1 MKIVFTIS
9 DFGAMMN
16 IGADIDRTSYV
27 VNIKD
32 EDIPKD
38 IMDYISGEKGNSWT
52 VSLSILKDTK
62 K

>member
-9 DFGAMMN
+9 DFGAMTH
-16 IGADIDRTSYV
+16 IGADIDRKSYV

-38 IMDYISGEKGNSWT
+38 VMNYVSGEKGNSWT
-52 VSLSILKDTK
+52 VSLSIVKEKD
-62 K
+62 